1 MNASVAAI
9 EGASSASTWR
19 RGAWLV
25 ALAAAAAIV
34 GATLRHRELVDGW
47 MLLHWIGKPLATLT
61 LLVLVARHSPL
72 APRRLRNAVI
82 AGVACSLAG
91 DVLLMLSPR
100 LFVAG
105 LVSFLVAHLCYLR
118 AFTLD
123 AKWFGDRL
131 ALAVLAAI
139 GAGVLAV
146 LWASLPAPLKAPVL
160 VYVVVIVAMAA
171 QAFARRRA
179 RPSRATNAAAIGATL
194 FVASDAML
202 AIDRFRAPVPLAS
215 LWVLASYWLAQWGI
229 AQSVREAPRPDVR
242 RSPRTRRCR

>member
-1 MNASVAAI
+1 MIPSAAAI
-9 EGASSASTWR
+9 EGLPSASAWR

-25 ALAAAAAIV
+25 ALAAAAAV
-34 GATLRHRELVDGW
+34 AGATLRDRDLVDGW
-47 MLLHWIGKPLATLT
+47 TLLHWIAKPLATLAIV
-61 LLVLVARHSPL
+61 VLVARHSPL

-82 AGVACSLAG
+82 AGAACSLAG

-105 LVSFLVAHLCYLR
+105 LVAFLVAHLCYLR
-118 AFTLD
+118 AFSFD
-123 AKWFGDRL
+123 ARWFGDRL
-131 ALAVLAAI
+131 ALAILAAL

-146 LWASLPAPLKAPVL
+146 LWTSLPAPLKLPVL
-160 VYVVVIVAMAA
+160 AYVVVIVAMAA

-194 FVASDAML
+194 FVASDALL

-215 LWVLASYWLAQWGI
+215 LWVLATYWFAQWGI
-229 AQSVREAPRPDVR
+229 AQSVRESPGLDDRRPAG
-242 RSPRTRRCR
+242 P